1 MTIKIILDANFLFVP
16 SQFHLDI
23 FEELN
28 RVLGQQ
34 VEPLILSSTFEELH
48 KLVKSR
54 SIKKSKQTLLG
65 LELARKGRIVE
76 IGRRSDESNDDVIL
90 RAATEMKCPVATN
103 DRELRQRL
111 RAAGVPVV
119 FLRQKSKLAVD
130 GSV

>member
-1 MTIKIILDANFLFVP
+1 MTTKIILDANFLFIP

-23 FEELN
+23 FGELN

-34 VEPLILSSTFEELH
+34 VEPLILSPTLKELQ
-48 KLVKSR
+48 KLAKSR
-54 SIKKSKQTLLG
+54 SVKKSKQASLG
-65 LELARKGRIVE
+65 LELAKKCRLVE
-76 IGRRSDESNDDVIL
+76 IERRSGEANDDVIL

-103 DRELRQRL
+103 DRELRRRL
-111 RAAGVPVV
+111 REAGMPVV

>member
-1 MTIKIILDANFLFVP
+1 MTTKIILDANFLFVP

-34 VEPLILSSTFEELH
+34 VEPLILSSTLEELH
-48 KLVKSR
+48 KLAKSR

-103 DRELRQRL
+103 DGKLRQRL
-111 RAAGVPVV
+111 REAGVPVV